1 MALRRGERVV
11 RNWGCSGK
19 ENGSW
24 PSDPYRAG
32 AVALRIP
39 LRTVKLGPLD
49 AIWAD
54 PVKPSCGELSA
65 ADS

>member
-11 RNWGCSGK
+11 WNWGCSGK
-19 ENGSW
+19 ENDSW

-32 AVALRIP
+32 AVALCIP

-54 PVKPSCGELSA
+54 LVKPSCGELSA
-65 ADS
+65 TDS